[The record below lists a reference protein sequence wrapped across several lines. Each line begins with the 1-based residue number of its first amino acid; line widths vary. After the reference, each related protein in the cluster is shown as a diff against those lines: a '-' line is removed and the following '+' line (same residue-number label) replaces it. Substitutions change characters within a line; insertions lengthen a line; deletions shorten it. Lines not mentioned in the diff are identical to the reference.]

1 MTLPL
6 KSLARGIW
14 WLVVLR
20 GILAIIFGIIAL
32 IAPAAALTG
41 IAIVFGA
48 YALVDG
54 IMAIVHAV
62 RTRKAAAR
70 WGWLLVQGVISLAA
84 GLTALIFPGIAAL
97 FGGLFVIWTI
107 VFYSVMHG
115 AAGIASA
122 AGAQTGR
129 ARTWGIA
136 GGVLTL
142 VFGVLL
148 AILTFVTPGAT
159 ILGLIWTVGIY
170 AILFGVMLIIV
181 GIQLRRG
188 LVALGI

>member
-14 WLVVLR
+14 WLVVVR

-32 IAPAAALTG
+32 IAPDAALTG

-122 AGAQTGR
+122 AGAETGR
-129 ARTWGIA
+129 ARTWGVA